1 MGAGLVRKP
10 AQAVVFPTS
19 KPAPTPAAQTVRQAV
34 LPPVQNSYTV
44 PVPNAIPSTALS
56 AGVTKTDVQAK
67 RDAMQKTQDAKLTSA
82 QTFQQGLAGIQANP
96 QSTDFISSLM
106 FPQVTPTTQA
116 RDTLVTEQQGLLSKA
131 RDFITGRNRDSAGEL
146 TKMQEEAGLPQL
158 QERIS
163 VSNERIAQLKGELMK
178 VRPQIEGE
186 AGQTRIGAEARLSPV
201 ERNLNAEIA
210 SEALVQSAL
219 VGNANMVQ
227 NNIDKIMDLEFK
239 DEQAQL
245 NDMMLGI
252 QMVGQEIQTL
262 DPKLQEEAT
271 QRLQQFQFA
280 VQERASALQTAQQ
293 NKAGVLQVLSQAA
306 QNGAPQQVLDAIKS
320 AQTPEQAMSVTSG
333 YMTDLLDRQYKQ
345 AQIAGIGIENQKKLQ
360 EINQGLMGSGV
371 AFTEN
376 GQQVAASEPP
386 KQPTVSEQGS
396 LIFFSRMK
404 EAVDNLDAVEG
415 EIRGLWLFGQAQLN
429 YLPSFLQS
437 NEQQLYTQAAQ
448 QFTEA
453 RLRKDSGAA
462 IPPQEFA
469 NDRRMYF
476 PQPGDNADVLDQ
488 KRQARST
495 ALSAIRQASGNAYWQ
510 LYGEPPTVVTRREQ
524 AEQAEYAELIKNA
537 TPEQLAAIN
546 NQ

>member
-1 MGAGLVRKP
+1 
-10 AQAVVFPTS
+10 
-19 KPAPTPAAQTVRQAV
+19 
-34 LPPVQNSYTV
+34 
-44 PVPNAIPSTALS
+44 
-56 AGVTKTDVQAK
+56 
-67 RDAMQKTQDAKLTSA
+67 
-82 QTFQQGLAGIQANP
+82 
-96 QSTDFISSLM
+96 
-106 FPQVTPTTQA
+106 
-116 RDTLVTEQQGLLSKA
+116 
-131 RDFITGRNRDSAGEL
+131 
-146 TKMQEEAGLPQL
+146 
-158 QERIS
+158 
-163 VSNERIAQLKGELMK
+163 
-178 VRPQIEGE
+178 
-186 AGQTRIGAEARLSPV
+186 
-201 ERNLNAEIA
+201 
-210 SEALVQSAL
+210 
-219 VGNANMVQ
+219 
-227 NNIDKIMDLEFK
+227 
-239 DEQAQL
+239 
-245 NDMMLGI
+245 
-252 QMVGQEIQTL
+252 
-262 DPKLQEEAT
+262 
-271 QRLQQFQFA
+271 
-280 VQERASALQTAQQ
+280 
-293 NKAGVLQVLSQAA
+293 
-306 QNGAPQQVLDAIKS
+306 
-320 AQTPEQAMSVTSG
+320 
-333 YMTDLLDRQYKQ
+333 MTDLLDRQYKQ